1 MLVSCLRTLLPF
13 ALGLASACAATSRPN
28 FVFIIGDDISA
39 EDFGCY
45 GNPGIRTPN
54 IDRMAAE
61 GLRFTNAYLTASS
74 CSPSRCSIITSRYP
88 HNLETASELH
98 AELPPGIPLFPT
110 LLRRAGYHTV
120 QSGKAHFG
128 TSKGGGAVRP
138 VGPAAEAFDVGGDGE
153 VDELKGGKGGE
164 NRWLDHLRGRPPEKP
179 FFMWFASHD
188 AHRNWDPSSFSG
200 INRPADVTVP
210 PYLVDTPETRLDLAR
225 YYDEITRLDYHV
237 GEVLRELKR
246 QGVLEQTV
254 VIVMADNGRPFPR
267 SKTQLYDDGIK
278 TPLIIRAPQLG
289 KRSGVVAGLVSS
301 IDLAPTIL
309 EIAGVPAPLS
319 FQGVSILPML
329 ANPAAVVRDFVF
341 AERNWHNFTAHVRMV
356 RFGDFV
362 YLRNAWPDLPLP
374 GASDTFYS
382 PSADALKEL
391 HVAGKLTE
399 AQRNVFLA
407 PRPSEE
413 FYDLRTDPQQLK
425 VNAPLPANH
434 PTLGKLRTVLTRWE
448 RETGDTVQSKP
459 TPTDVDYQ
467 TGKKTTEFW
476 RGIPAGAE
484 AHAAQI
490 NHPGPVRDR

>member
-1 MLVSCLRTLLPF
+1 MPFTLLRTLLP
-13 ALGLASACAATSRPN
+13 LVVGLASVCAASPRPN

-39 EDFGCY
+39 EDLGCY
-45 GNPGIRTPN
+45 GNAGIRTPN

-88 HNLETASELH
+88 HNLGTASELH

-120 QSGKAHFG
+120 HSGKAHFG
-128 TSKGGGAVRP
+128 TSKNGGAVRP
-138 VGPAAEAFDVGGDGE
+138 VGPAVEAFDVGGDGE

-164 NRWLDHLRGRPPEKP
+164 NRWLDHLRTRPPEKP

-200 INRPADVTVP
+200 INRPSDVTVP

-254 VIVMADNGRPFPR
+254 VIVMADNGRPFPH

-278 TPLIIRAPQLG
+278 TPVIIRAPQLV
-289 KRSGVVAGLVSS
+289 KKTSVVEGLVSS

-309 EIAGVPAPLS
+309 EIAGVTAPPS
-319 FQGVSILPML
+319 FQGVSLLPMF
-329 ANPAAVVRDFVF
+329 ANPAALVRDFVF

-356 RFGDFV
+356 RSGDFV

-374 GASDTFYS
+374 GASDTFYN

-391 HVAGKLTE
+391 HAAGKLTE

-434 PTLGKLRTVLTRWE
+434 PVLGKLRAVLTRWE

-459 TPTDVDYQ
+459 TPTDIDYK

-484 AHAAQI
+484 AHATQI

>member
-1 MLVSCLRTLLPF
+1 MLLNLPRTLLPLVV
-13 ALGLASACAATSRPN
+13 ALAPACAAPPRPN

-39 EDFGCY
+39 EDLGCY
-45 GNPGIRTPN
+45 GNAGIRTPN
-54 IDRMAAE
+54 IDRMAGE

-110 LLRRAGYHTV
+110 LLRRDGYHTV

-128 TSKGGGAVRP
+128 TSKGGGTVRP
-138 VGPAAEAFDVGGDGE
+138 VGPAAEAFDEGGDGE
-153 VDELKGGKGGE
+153 VNELKGGRGGE
-164 NRWLDHLRGRPPEKP
+164 NRWLDHLRTRPAGKS

-188 AHRNWDPSSFSG
+188 AHRGWDPSSFSG

-210 PYLVDTPETRLDLAR
+210 PYLADTPETRLDLAR
-225 YYDEITRLDYHV
+225 YYDEITRLDHFV
-237 GEVLRELKR
+237 GEVLLELGR
-246 QGVLEQTV
+246 QGVLDQTV
-254 VIVMADNGRPFPR
+254 VILMADNGRPFPR
-267 SKTQLYDDGIK
+267 SKTRLYADGIK
-278 TPLIIRAPQLG
+278 TPLIVRAPQIVKTPGL
-289 KRSGVVAGLVSS
+289 VAGLVSS

-309 EIAGVPAPLS
+309 EIAGVTAPPS
-319 FQGVSILPML
+319 FQGVSLVPML
-329 ANPAAVVRDFVF
+329 ADPAATVRDFVF
-341 AERNWHNFTAHVRMV
+341 AEHNWHNFTAHVRMV
-356 RFGDFV
+356 RSGDFV

-374 GASDTFYS
+374 GASDTFYN
-382 PSADALKEL
+382 PSADALKKL
-391 HVAGKLTE
+391 HAAGNLTE

-425 VNAPLPANH
+425 IGAALPTNH
-434 PTLGKLRTVLTRWE
+434 PALGKLRAVLTRWE

-459 TPTDVDYQ
+459 TPSDVDYK
-467 TGKKTTEFW
+467 TGKKTVEFW

-490 NHPGPVRDR
+490 NQPGPIRDR